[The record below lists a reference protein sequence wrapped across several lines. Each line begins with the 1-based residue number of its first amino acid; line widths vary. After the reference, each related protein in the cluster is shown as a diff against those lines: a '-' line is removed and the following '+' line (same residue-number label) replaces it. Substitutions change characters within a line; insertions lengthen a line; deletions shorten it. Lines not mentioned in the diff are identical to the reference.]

1 MRIRSTDRL
10 IALQFLAVV
19 APVAAVLLLQMV
31 ADAHRAAGLEHSR
44 PLRILAQD
52 ARANYKTFTNGVADA
67 VDSGALGSQSVDA
80 LRTSRLRL
88 AELAQRDREAV
99 TGQAPQV
106 LTDLTDRISAPMS
119 ITALMPLRQQ
129 IMLGDRLTK
138 QIDAEF
144 SRRDEAVVRDAI
156 NSAAIEQRLVAF
168 ALFASILLS
177 ALFVWAT
184 RRRLKARLDADAA
197 IERERRAE
205 LETLSIRFGLAT
217 QAAHAGVYEVQD
229 GVDALWWSDS
239 MYALYGQDQ
248 AQFVPTVS
256 TWAALIHPDD
266 RTSANAALSDALRS
280 RGELRIRYRV
290 TRADGNIRHV
300 ESLAAVVTDSLT
312 SRPRL
317 VGIDLDISERV
328 EAEHRERDLQEQLRD
343 ASRNA
348 GMAEVATNV
357 LHNVGNVLNSV
368 NVSASLVMNR
378 LDSSRVGALARISEM
393 LLERREQL
401 GTFLTQDDRG
411 RQLPDYLDQL
421 AKHLRSEQQSTV
433 EELRALRKNIDHIKD
448 VVTMQQRYAKLSG
461 VTETVD
467 VAMLVDDSLRLNAS
481 TAERATV
488 SYEREVVDVPPIV
501 VDKHKVLQILVN
513 LVRNAKQACE
523 AAGRAGGRVLVTVA
537 RRVDGVS
544 IAVKDDG
551 VGIPEENLTR
561 IFSHGFTTKKN
572 GHGFGLHGGA
582 LAARELGGHLR
593 VASEGPGR
601 GATFTLEL
609 PLHPPGAA
617 HV

>member
-19 APVAAVLLLQMV
+19 APVAAVLLLQMF

-80 LRTSRLRL
+80 LRTARQRL

-106 LTDLTDRISAPMS
+106 LGDLTDRISAPMS

-177 ALFVWAT
+177 ALFVWET

-217 QAAHAGVYEVQD
+217 EAAHAGVYEVQD

-248 AQFVPTVS
+248 ALFVPTV
-256 TWAALIHPDD
+256 TAWAALIHPDD
-266 RTSANAALSDALRS
+266 RSSAHAALSDALRS

-290 TRADGNIRHV
+290 THADGNVRHV
-300 ESLAAVVTDSLT
+300 ESLAAVVTDSVT

-328 EAEHRERDLQEQLRD
+328 AAEQRERDLQEQLRD

-378 LDSSRVGALARISEM
+378 LDSSRVGALARVSEM
-393 LLERREQL
+393 LLERRGEL

-421 AKHLRSEQQSTV
+421 AKHLRSEQQGAV
-433 EELRALRKNIDHIKD
+433 DELRALRKNIDHIKD

-467 VAMLVDDSLRLNAS
+467 VATLVDDSLRLNAS

-551 VGIPEENLTR
+551 VGIPPENLTR

-593 VASEGPGR
+593 VASDGPGR